1 MKRILALVLR
11 AVLILRVAFARG
23 SDFYCSVRADGANL
37 ACLNFTDERDFSEA
51 KHRLDLRG
59 LKFNGK
65 KFHKA
70 AERGKI

>member
-1 MKRILALVLR
+1 MALSLR
-11 AVLILRVAFARG
+11 AVLILRAALRG
-23 SDFYCSVRADGANL
+23 RRDFYCSVRADGANL

-59 LKFNGK
+59 FKFEDE